1 MHFDDRLAT
10 VLRQP
15 ATGEVIARIQYRQ
28 LLDLLGTLP
37 VDAAGEQVD
46 KAYLRLTALAGTVPA
61 PVRSAM
67 LGEPG
72 LRLRNPR
79 LVAALAGAEPAI
91 AAAAIA
97 AADLDADQWLDLVPA
112 LPAHA
117 RTFLRQRSE
126 LAPDVATLLSRLG
139 VHDRGLPP
147 AEGVLNDTE
156 TAPTGTEA
164 TASAPEAAPP
174 APPAV
179 ARPTPANDADPAPAR
194 APVTAP
200 VTAAVTALPA
210 APSPGRNDG
219 IGAIV
224 RRIEAFRRTRQ
235 AGDFDASGLRHAG
248 DAPRLPLDD
257 ARAAHA
263 ATFDFATDTEG
274 RIVWADPAM
283 APMTVG
289 LRLAARDPDAPLQ
302 GGPGLVAAMR
312 HRQPIA
318 RERVR
323 ITGAPAIAGEWRIDA
338 TPRFEPLGGRFTGY
352 LGRMRR
358 PAPVA
363 ANEAPL
369 PAHPEQD
376 RMRQILHELRTP
388 VNAIQGFAEVIQQQL
403 FGPTPH
409 EYRALAATIAGDAAR
424 MLAGF
429 EELERLAR
437 LDSGALAFDPGT
449 CDLAGT
455 LTATVA
461 QLAAFSEPRRS
472 GFVVEMEGDAL
483 PVATGQAEAER
494 LVWRLLATLAGAAA
508 PGEMIRLRARARDG
522 AVRVSVRLPAALA
535 ARADDAL
542 FHTGGGQPQALAA
555 GMFGVGFALR
565 LARAEARAGGGALER
580 RGDKL
585 RLTLPLA
592 GPATPAVDAPG
603 ADAPVIG
610 HAAEESSTVDISAR
624 DVPNRV

>member
-37 VDAAGEQVD
+37 IDAQGEQVD
-46 KAYLRLTALAGTVPA
+46 QAYLRLTDLSRTVST
-61 PVRSAM
+61 PVRTTM
-67 LGEPG
+67 LGEQG

-79 LVAALAGAEPAI
+79 LVATLASAEPAV

-97 AADLDADQWLDLVPA
+97 AAELDGDQWHDLIPA

-117 RTFLRQRSE
+117 RAFLRQRRD
-126 LAPDVATLLSRLG
+126 LAPDAAALLSRLG

-147 AEGVLNDTE
+147 ADSAATSE
-156 TAPTGTEA
+156 APAPDVIAA
-164 TASAPEAAPP
+164 TPAAPS
-174 APPAV
+174 
-179 ARPTPANDADPAPAR
+179 RPTPANDAGPAPASVTPL
-194 APVTAP
+194 PVP
-200 VTAAVTALPA
+200 P
-210 APSPGRNDG
+210 PSRHDG

-235 AGDFDASGLRHAG
+235 AGELEASSLRHDG
-248 DAPRLPLDD
+248 EAPRLPLNEP
-257 ARAAHA
+257 RRGHA

-274 RIVWADPAM
+274 RVVWAEPIM

-289 LRLAARDPDAPLQ
+289 LRLAAHDPEAPLQ
-302 GGPGLVAAMR
+302 AGPGLVSAMR
-312 HRQPIA
+312 RRQPFA

-323 ITGAPAIAGEWRIDA
+323 IAGAPAIEGEWRVDA

-358 PAPVA
+358 PAPVSA
-363 ANEAPL
+363 GEAPL
-369 PAHPEQD
+369 PAAHPEGD

-437 LDSGALAFDPGT
+437 LDSGALAFDPGA
-449 CDLAGT
+449 CDLADVI
-455 LTATVA
+455 TATVA
-461 QLAAFSEPRRS
+461 QLAAFSQPRRS
-472 GFVVEMEGDAL
+472 GFVVEMESAAL
-483 PVATGQAEAER
+483 PAATDRAEAER
-494 LVWRLLATLAGAAA
+494 LIWRLLATLAGAAA
-508 PGEMIRLRARARDG
+508 PGEIIRLRARSRDG

-535 ARADDAL
+535 AREDEAL

-565 LARAEARAGGGALER
+565 LARAEARAAGGALER

-592 GPATPAVDAPG
+592 EPVAMTALATDDPP
-603 ADAPVIG
+603 ADA
-610 HAAEESSTVDISAR
+610 AALPAPARNSAALDMPGR
-624 DVPNRV
+624 G

>member
-37 VDAAGEQVD
+37 VDAQGDQVD
-46 KAYLRLTALAGTVPA
+46 QAYLRLGDLSGTVAA
-61 PVRSAM
+61 PVRAAM
-67 LGEPG
+67 LGEQG

-79 LVAALAGAEPAI
+79 LVATLAGAEPAI
-91 AAAAIA
+91 AAATIA
-97 AADLDADQWLDLVPA
+97 AADLNTDQWIDLVPA

-117 RTFLRQRSE
+117 RAFLRQRRD
-126 LAPDVATLLSRLG
+126 LAPDVAVLLSRLG

-147 AEGVLNDTE
+147 ADSVALSETVAPE
-156 TAPTGTEA
+156 TA
-164 TASAPEAAPP
+164 APEAAPAAP
-174 APPAV
+174 AAV
-179 ARPTPANDADPAPAR
+179 SRPTPANDADPAP
-194 APVTAP
+194 TSI
-200 VTAAVTALPA
+200 TALPA
-210 APSPGRNDG
+210 PPPGRNDG

-224 RRIEAFRRTRQ
+224 RRIEAFRRTRR
-235 AGDFDASGLRHAG
+235 AGEFDASGLRHGG
-248 DAPRLPLDD
+248 DAPRLPLNEP
-257 ARAAHA
+257 RPAHA
-263 ATFDFATDTEG
+263 AAFDFATDTEG
-274 RIVWADPAM
+274 RIVWAEPAM

-289 LRLAARDPDAPLQ
+289 LRLAARDPEAPLQ
-302 GGPGLVAAMR
+302 AGPGLVFAMR
-312 HRQPIA
+312 RRQPIT
-318 RERVR
+318 RERVA
-323 ITGAPAIAGEWRIDA
+323 ITGAPAIEGEWRIDA

-358 PAPVA
+358 PAPRPA
-363 ANEAPL
+363 GEAPS
-369 PAHPEQD
+369 PAHPQSD

-437 LDSGALAFDPGT
+437 LDSGALAFDPGA
-449 CDLAGT
+449 CDLADVI
-455 LTATVA
+455 TATVA
-461 QLAAFSEPRRS
+461 QLAAFSQPRRS
-472 GFVVEMEGDAL
+472 GFVVEMEAPAL
-483 PVATGQAEAER
+483 PVATERGEAER
-494 LVWRLLATLAGAAA
+494 LIWRLLATLAGAAA
-508 PGEMIRLRARARDG
+508 PGEMIRLRARERDG

-535 ARADDAL
+535 AREDEAL

-565 LARAEARAGGGALER
+565 LARAEARAAHGTLDR

-585 RLTLPLA
+585 RLTLPTA
-592 GPATPAVDAPG
+592 AMAVAAPAAVCDA
-603 ADAPVIG
+603 ADAPRETDGAAAERPAGID
-610 HAAEESSTVDISAR
+610 HAAS
-624 DVPNRV
+624 